1 MTALIHGF
9 ERALLVCNMLGLIPP
24 QPLETNKFPLSIS
37 LGFWESFMNKTYRVI
52 FSAARGALMVVNE
65 LTSSVQKKRASAIV
79 TAAALTLT
87 STALMAG
94 TTLVADEGQNV
105 DINIEVPDKNGHGVE
120 ANAGEIKTIGSE
132 QSQITISA
140 TGKYGI
146 AAYSEGY
153 LTILGQNITLSSPNG
168 KATQAAEGGQ
178 LTVGSEATEKTI
190 LSSKKEGVYASNENT
205 SVKVNGKDIDITS
218 SKSHG
223 VFASSGANITVGS
236 ENTST
241 LTIAGTT
248 AIWAQR
254 TLNDKPSSVNVQA
267 DSIFL
272 KSTSEAAVEAK
283 SGASVTIGHDDTTTT
298 LTSSLGNETGAITAV
313 ENASKVTVNGKSL
326 TITAGTNNTNR
337 AISGLFTQNGTA
349 LEKPEDTSTITINAA
364 DTSITVTSK
373 TNLTD
378 NKKAGAIGL
387 YAISNGKIDV
397 KGNLTVDAEDA
408 ILVRGYSTVL
418 INQSG
423 DKTVKLNG
431 NIDFNYNAGTSG
443 TTTDANV
450 KIKLT
455 NGDSYWTGRALTT
468 DDSVGEVDYPS
479 DDPNFQIGTKA
490 EGLVLELASG
500 GTWNMTGNSFVT
512 TMNMTGGGI
521 VNGSA
526 DAKKLSIKDFTV
538 SGTNNVFKL
547 DKDTV
552 FTGTITFT
560 DANAELVTNL
570 NTAYEVSADDFLTVE
585 GSHEKVLNNA
595 TGKLTLAAPDGGTLT
610 IDDAFTYSSDG
621 LKALRDAYINDV
633 NSALELNLSN
643 ATLYVAPPAGETGET
658 TMEIPENTTVTLSAK
673 GEQDLSGG
681 ADNFTIKGSVN
692 VVADTTEG
700 AVQTQATLNNVSVT
714 GTVSEA
720 ASLNLKSVAADAQAI
735 TLQNAVLSVGDDGT
749 TPDDEDKVDTQK
761 TTLLTVTKLVADNG
775 ARVLVGNKD
784 SIGLIEVDELYSK
797 AGSVIFADP
806 AWNEDS
812 ALQTVGNASGLAAT
826 AVNGAV
832 EGIVAAGENSF
843 VAFGTDLAG
852 ARAMIN
858 CATVWGENE
867 TGAAIVVA
875 APITIGGGTIAANPT
890 WKRETDVTAS
900 AGKMVVAD
908 NAVLVVDQSA
918 APADGT
924 PLIGGD
930 LSVEGGTVGVI
941 NAQEGTLN
949 IAETTSGLT
958 ADNLTLDNPFLD
970 AELTNLGFTATVNTD
985 RFAPAVTSFGMQ
997 SMTRR
1002 IDAAMAAS
1010 VADRTTF
1017 GQISDQPLNLWV
1029 DVSGERY
1036 EVSSNAD
1043 FNADMGYA
1051 VFGADAGLADN
1062 VRVGAAVEYATG
1074 SLRAAENGA
1083 KNDLDAYGLTV
1094 YGIWQPC
1101 PKGAIVADL
1110 GYIKGSL
1117 GAFSLIPSVGVRVSR
1132 LETDAFAVSGID
1144 VEKQKQTLV
1153 QLPVALRIHAGEANA
1168 AGWTVAPSFKIAWVP
1183 TFGDK
1188 EITLRGVDVDVIDAN
1203 PVQGTFGIR
1212 AVKQNLMLNAD
1223 LTMGGG
1229 EEGASAIGAKL
1240 GLAYRF

>member
-1 MTALIHGF
+1 MCI
-9 ERALLVCNMLGLIPP
+9 RD
-24 QPLETNKFPLSIS
+24 
-37 LGFWESFMNKTYRVI
+37 R
-52 FSAARGALMVVNE
+52 
-65 LTSSVQKKRASAIV
+65 
-79 TAAALTLT
+79 
-87 STALMAG
+87 
-94 TTLVADEGQNV
+94 
-105 DINIEVPDKNGHGVE
+105 
-120 ANAGEIKTIGSE
+120 
-132 QSQITISA
+132 
-140 TGKYGI
+140 
-146 AAYSEGY
+146 
-153 LTILGQNITLSSPNG
+153 
-168 KATQAAEGGQ
+168 
-178 LTVGSEATEKTI
+178 
-190 LSSKKEGVYASNENT
+190 
-205 SVKVNGKDIDITS
+205 
-218 SKSHG
+218 
-223 VFASSGANITVGS
+223 
-236 ENTST
+236 
-241 LTIAGTT
+241 
-248 AIWAQR
+248 
-254 TLNDKPSSVNVQA
+254 
-267 DSIFL
+267 
-272 KSTSEAAVEAK
+272 
-283 SGASVTIGHDDTTTT
+283 
-298 LTSSLGNETGAITAV
+298 
-313 ENASKVTVNGKSL
+313 
-326 TITAGTNNTNR
+326 
-337 AISGLFTQNGTA
+337 
-349 LEKPEDTSTITINAA
+349 
-364 DTSITVTSK
+364 
-373 TNLTD
+373 
-378 NKKAGAIGL
+378 
-387 YAISNGKIDV
+387 
-397 KGNLTVDAEDA
+397 
-408 ILVRGYSTVL
+408 
-418 INQSG
+418 SG

-431 NIDFNYNAGTSG
+431 NIDFNYDAETSG

-526 DAKKLSIKDFTV
+526 DAKKLSVKDFTV

-585 GSHEKVLNNA
+585 GSDEKVLNNA
-595 TGKLTLAAPDGGTLT
+595 TGKLTLDAPDGGTLT
-610 IDDAFTYSSDG
+610 IDDAITYSSDG
-621 LKALRDAYINDV
+621 LKALRDAYINDA

-658 TMEIPENTTVTLSAK
+658 TMEIPENTIVTLSAK

-806 AWNEDS
+806 AWNKDS

-858 CATVWGENE
+858 YATVWGENE

-985 RFAPAVTSFGMQ
+985 RFALAVTSFGMQ

-1110 GYIKGSL
+1110 GYIKGSNDLTSDAFTVTGSVDTTMMSAGLRAQYKSSL

-1188 EITLRGVDVDVIDAN
+1188 EITLRGVDVDVIASDEPLDDYDVVVAPMLYMLRDGAAESLAAFVKRGGQLLSTYFTGYVDKDQLCILGGFPGN
-1203 PVQGTFGIR
+1203 GLADVFGIISEEIDTLYPSDR
-1212 AVKQNLMLNAD
+1212 NSVSFTDGSSCELRDYAEILRVGTADVLGTYDSDFYAGNAAVTVNSY
-1223 LTMGGG
+1223 G
-1229 EEGASAIGAKL
+1229 EGKAYYVAARIDYSKL
-1240 GLAYRF
+1240 GEIMEQMMVNAGIAIKDLPDGVQYHCRYADDGTAYGFYLNNTNEPQTISEVHGTDIQTKNIFDGKMELAPFGVSIIKENN

>member
-9 ERALLVCNMLGLIPP
+9 ERALLVCNMLGLTPP

-37 LGFWESFMNKTYRVI
+37 LRFWESFMNKTYRVI

-65 LTSSVQKKRASAIV
+65 LTSSVQKKGASAIV

-105 DINIEVPDKNGHGVE
+105 DINIEVPDKKGHGVE

-140 TGKYGI
+140 TGKTGI

-168 KATQAAEGGQ
+168 KATQAAKGGQ

-190 LSSKKEGVYASNENT
+190 LSSKNEGVYASKENT

-218 SKSHG
+218 SKSDG
-223 VFASSGANITVGS
+223 VFASSGANVTVGS

-248 AIWAQR
+248 AICAQQ

-298 LTSSLGNETGAITAV
+298 LTSSLGKETGAITAV

-326 TITAGTNNTNR
+326 TITAGTNNTNK
-337 AISGLFTQNGTA
+337 AISGLWTQNGTA

-479 DDPNFQIGTKA
+479 DDPNFQIGTQA

-585 GSHEKVLNNA
+585 GSDEKVLNNA

-621 LKALRDAYINDV
+621 LKALHDAYINGA
-633 NSALELNLSN
+633 NSALE
-643 ATLYVAPPAGETGET
+643 V
-658 TMEIPENTTVTLSAK
+658 
-673 GEQDLSGG
+673 
-681 ADNFTIKGSVN
+681 
-692 VVADTTEG
+692 
-700 AVQTQATLNNVSVT
+700 
-714 GTVSEA
+714 EA
-720 ASLNLKSVAADAQAI
+720 
-735 TLQNAVLSVGDDGT
+735 
-749 TPDDEDKVDTQK
+749 
-761 TTLLTVTKLVADNG
+761 
-775 ARVLVGNKD
+775 
-784 SIGLIEVDELYSK
+784 
-797 AGSVIFADP
+797 
-806 AWNEDS
+806 
-812 ALQTVGNASGLAAT
+812 
-826 AVNGAV
+826 
-832 EGIVAAGENSF
+832 
-843 VAFGTDLAG
+843 
-852 ARAMIN
+852 
-858 CATVWGENE
+858 C
-867 TGAAIVVA
+867 
-875 APITIGGGTIAANPT
+875 
-890 WKRETDVTAS
+890 
-900 AGKMVVAD
+900 
-908 NAVLVVDQSA
+908 
-918 APADGT
+918 
-924 PLIGGD
+924 
-930 LSVEGGTVGVI
+930 
-941 NAQEGTLN
+941 
-949 IAETTSGLT
+949 
-958 ADNLTLDNPFLD
+958 
-970 AELTNLGFTATVNTD
+970 
-985 RFAPAVTSFGMQ
+985 RFAYSARDAHVVERRLSLHGSFGRV
-997 SMTRR
+997 SDY
-1002 IDAAMAAS
+1002 IDA
-1010 VADRTTF
+1010 
-1017 GQISDQPLNLWV
+1017 PL
-1029 DVSGERY
+1029 DGE
-1036 EVSSNAD
+1036 V
-1043 FNADMGYA
+1043 
-1051 VFGADAGLADN
+1051 
-1062 VRVGAAVEYATG
+1062 VGAARKVLLALGTQRDGRVFRNLHRGFARFACGRRHVE
-1074 SLRAAENGA
+1074 R
-1083 KNDLDAYGLTV
+1083 D
-1094 YGIWQPC
+1094 
-1101 PKGAIVADL
+1101 
-1110 GYIKGSL
+1110 
-1117 GAFSLIPSVGVRVSR
+1117 VGEV
-1132 LETDAFAVSGID
+1132 
-1144 VEKQKQTLV
+1144 
-1153 QLPVALRIHAGEANA
+1153 
-1168 AGWTVAPSFKIAWVP
+1168 
-1183 TFGDK
+1183 
-1188 EITLRGVDVDVIDAN
+1188 
-1203 PVQGTFGIR
+1203 
-1212 AVKQNLMLNAD
+1212 
-1223 LTMGGG
+1223 
-1229 EEGASAIGAKL
+1229 
-1240 GLAYRF
+1240 

>member
-1 MTALIHGF
+1 
-9 ERALLVCNMLGLIPP
+9 
-24 QPLETNKFPLSIS
+24 
-37 LGFWESFMNKTYRVI
+37 MNKTYRII
-52 FSAARGALMVVNE
+52 FSKARGALMVVNE
-65 LTSSVQKKRASAIV
+65 LTSSVQKKGASAIV

-87 STALMAG
+87 STALMAA
-94 TTLVADEGQNV
+94 TTPAAAEGQNGDV
-105 DINIEVPDKNGHGVE
+105 NIVEPGKGKYGVE
-120 ANAGEIKTIGSE
+120 ATKGKTETVGSE
-132 QSQITISA
+132 QSQVTISA
-140 TGKYGI
+140 TGKDGI
-146 AAYSEGY
+146 AAYSEGN
-153 LTILGQNITLSSPNG
+153 LTILGQNISLTSVQ
-168 KATQAAEGGQ
+168 KRAAQATKGGE
-178 LTVGSEATEKTI
+178 LTVGSDATEKTI
-190 LSSKKEGVYASNENT
+190 LSSKGEGVYASKENT
-205 SVKVNGKDIDITS
+205 SVKVKGKNIVITS
-218 SKSHG
+218 VKSRG
-223 VFASSGANITVGS
+223 IYALNGADVTIGS
-236 ENTST
+236 ENTSS
-241 LTIAGTT
+241 LTIGGTA
-248 AIWAQR
+248 AIYA
-254 TLNDKPSSVNVQA
+254 TKLSDNKPSTVTVSA
-267 DSIFL
+267 DSIVFN
-272 KSTSEAAVEAK
+272 STGEAGIWAEK
-283 SGASVTIGHDDTTTT
+283 GSSITIGHDETRTT
-298 LTSSLGNETGAITAV
+298 LTSTLSNEVGAITAL

-326 TITAGTNNTNR
+326 TITAGTNNINKVI
-337 AISGLFTQNGTA
+337 AGLFTQNGTA
-349 LEKPEDTSTITINAA
+349 LENLEDTSTITINAA

-373 TNLTD
+373 TNLAD

-397 KGNLTVDAEDA
+397 KGNLSVTAEDA
-408 ILVRGYSTVL
+408 VLVRGYSTVL

-431 NIDFNYNAGTSG
+431 NIDFNYDAVTSG
-443 TTTDANV
+443 TVVDANV
-450 KIKLT
+450 KLKLT
-455 NGDSYWTGRALTT
+455 NADSYWKGRVLATN
-468 DDSVGEVDYPS
+468 DAVGEVDLPS
-479 DDPNFQIGTKA
+479 TNPNFQIGSKA
-490 EGLVLELASG
+490 EGLVLELAGG

-521 VNGSA
+521 LNGSA
-526 DAKKLSIKDFTV
+526 DAKKLTVKDFTV
-538 SGTNNVFKL
+538 SGANNIFKL
-547 DKDTV
+547 DKDTA

-570 NTAYEVSADDFLTVE
+570 DTAYEISADDFLTIE
-585 GSHEKVLNNA
+585 GSDEKVLNNA
-595 TGKLTLAAPDGGTLT
+595 TGKLTLAAADGGTLT
-610 IDDAFTYSSDG
+610 IADAFTYSSEG
-621 LKALRDAYINDV
+621 LLALRDAYIKDG
-633 NSALELNLSN
+633 NSALHLNLSN
-643 ATLYVAPPAGETGET
+643 ATLYVAPPTSGSGET

-681 ADNFTIKGSVN
+681 ADNFTIKGNVN

-700 AVQTQATLNNVSVT
+700 AAQTQATLNNVSVT
-714 GTVSEA
+714 GTANEA
-720 ASLNLKSVAADAQAI
+720 ATLNIKSVAADAQAI
-735 TLQNAVLSVGDDGT
+735 TLQNAVLSVGDDVT

-761 TTLLTVTKLVADNG
+761 TTLLTVTKLVAENG
-775 ARVLVGNKD
+775 AKVLVGNKD
-784 SIGLIEVDELYSK
+784 SVGLVEVDELHSK
-797 AGSVIFADP
+797 SGSVIFADP
-806 AWNEDS
+806 AWNRDS

-858 CATVWGENE
+858 RAAVWGEND

-875 APITIGGGTIAANPT
+875 APITIGGGTIAANPA
-890 WKRETDVTAS
+890 WKSETDVTAS

-908 NAVLVVDQSA
+908 KAVLVVDQSA
-918 APADGT
+918 APADGK

-970 AELTNLGFTATVNTD
+970 AELTNQGFTATVNAD

-997 SMTRR
+997 SLTRR

-1017 GQISDQPLNLWV
+1017 GQISGEPLNLWV

-1036 EVSSNAD
+1036 EVGGSAD

-1051 VFGADAGLADN
+1051 VFGADARLADN

-1074 SLRAAENGA
+1074 SLRASENGA

-1094 YGIWQPC
+1094 YGVWQPC
-1101 PKGAIVADL
+1101 PKGALMADL
-1110 GYIKGSL
+1110 GYVKGSNDLTSDAFTVTESVDTTMMSAGLRAQYKGSL
-1117 GAFSLIPSVGVRVSR
+1117 GAFSLIPSISVRVSR

>member
-1 MTALIHGF
+1 
-9 ERALLVCNMLGLIPP
+9 
-24 QPLETNKFPLSIS
+24 
-37 LGFWESFMNKTYRVI
+37 MNKTYRVI

-94 TTLVADEGQNV
+94 TTLVADEGQSV

-140 TGKYGI
+140 TGKDGI

-153 LTILGQNITLSSPNG
+153 LTILGQNITLSSPNEKG
-168 KATQAAEGGQ
+168 KAATQATKGGQ

-190 LSSKKEGVYASNENT
+190 LSSTKEGVYATKENT

-223 VFASSGANITVGS
+223 VFASSGANVTVGS

-241 LTIAGTT
+241 LTIAGTA
-248 AIWAQR
+248 AIWAQQ

-283 SGASVTIGHDDTTTT
+283 NGASVTIGHDDTTTT
-298 LTSSLGNETGAITAV
+298 LTSSLGDEIGAITAV

-326 TITAGTNNTNR
+326 TITAGTNNTNK
-337 AISGLFTQNGTA
+337 AISGLNTQNGTA

-431 NIDFNYNAGTSG
+431 NIDFNYNAETSG

-585 GSHEKVLNNA
+585 GSDEKVLNNA

-610 IDDAFTYSSDG
+610 IDDACTYSSDG
-621 LKALRDAYINDV
+621 LKALRDAYINDA

-735 TLQNAVLSVGDDGT
+735 TLQNAVLSVGDNGT

-806 AWNEDS
+806 AWNKDS

-1110 GYIKGSL
+1110 GYIKGSNDLTSDAFTVTGSVDTTMMSAGLRAQYKGSL

-1132 LETDAFAVSGID
+1132 LETDAFAVSDID
-1144 VEKQKQTLV
+1144 VEKQKQTLM

>member
-1 MTALIHGF
+1 M
-9 ERALLVCNMLGLIPP
+9 
-24 QPLETNKFPLSIS
+24 
-37 LGFWESFMNKTYRVI
+37 
-52 FSAARGALMVVNE
+52 
-65 LTSSVQKKRASAIV
+65 
-79 TAAALTLT
+79 
-87 STALMAG
+87 
-94 TTLVADEGQNV
+94 
-105 DINIEVPDKNGHGVE
+105 
-120 ANAGEIKTIGSE
+120 
-132 QSQITISA
+132 
-140 TGKYGI
+140 
-146 AAYSEGY
+146 
-153 LTILGQNITLSSPNG
+153 
-168 KATQAAEGGQ
+168 
-178 LTVGSEATEKTI
+178 
-190 LSSKKEGVYASNENT
+190 
-205 SVKVNGKDIDITS
+205 NGKDIDITS

-585 GSHEKVLNNA
+585 GSDEKVLNNA

-806 AWNEDS
+806 AWDEDS

-918 APADGT
+918 AP
-924 PLIGGD
+924 
-930 LSVEGGTVGVI
+930 
-941 NAQEGTLN
+941 
-949 IAETTSGLT
+949 

-1110 GYIKGSL
+1110 GYIKGSNDLTSDAFTVTGSVDTTMMSAGLRAQYKGSL

>member
-1 MTALIHGF
+1 
-9 ERALLVCNMLGLIPP
+9 
-24 QPLETNKFPLSIS
+24 
-37 LGFWESFMNKTYRVI
+37 MNKTYRVI

-65 LTSSVQKKRASAIV
+65 LTSSVQKKGASAIV

-140 TGKYGI
+140 TGKTGI

-168 KATQAAEGGQ
+168 KATQAAKGGQ

-190 LSSKKEGVYASNENT
+190 LSSKNEGVYASKENT

-218 SKSHG
+218 SKSDG
-223 VFASSGANITVGS
+223 VFASSGANVTVGS

-248 AIWAQR
+248 AICAQQ

-283 SGASVTIGHDDTTTT
+283 NGASVTIGHDDTTTT
-298 LTSSLGNETGAITAV
+298 LTSSLGKETGAITAV

-326 TITAGTNNTNR
+326 TITAGTNYTNK

-431 NIDFNYNAGTSG
+431 NIDFNYNAETSG

-585 GSHEKVLNNA
+585 GSDEKVLNNA

-720 ASLNLKSVAADAQAI
+720 ACRLNGVEK
-735 TLQNAVLSVGDDGT
+735 
-749 TPDDEDKVDTQK
+749 
-761 TTLLTVTKLVADNG
+761 
-775 ARVLVGNKD
+775 
-784 SIGLIEVDELYSK
+784 
-797 AGSVIFADP
+797 
-806 AWNEDS
+806 
-812 ALQTVGNASGLAAT
+812 
-826 AVNGAV
+826 AV
-832 EGIVAAGENSF
+832 E
-843 VAFGTDLAG
+843 
-852 ARAMIN
+852 
-858 CATVWGENE
+858 
-867 TGAAIVVA
+867 
-875 APITIGGGTIAANPT
+875 
-890 WKRETDVTAS
+890 AS
-900 AGKMVVAD
+900 C
-908 NAVLVVDQSA
+908 
-918 APADGT
+918 
-924 PLIGGD
+924 
-930 LSVEGGTVGVI
+930 
-941 NAQEGTLN
+941 
-949 IAETTSGLT
+949 
-958 ADNLTLDNPFLD
+958 
-970 AELTNLGFTATVNTD
+970 
-985 RFAPAVTSFGMQ
+985 
-997 SMTRR
+997 
-1002 IDAAMAAS
+1002 
-1010 VADRTTF
+1010 
-1017 GQISDQPLNLWV
+1017 
-1029 DVSGERY
+1029 
-1036 EVSSNAD
+1036 
-1043 FNADMGYA
+1043 
-1051 VFGADAGLADN
+1051 
-1062 VRVGAAVEYATG
+1062 
-1074 SLRAAENGA
+1074 SLRG
-1083 KNDLDAYGLTV
+1083 
-1094 YGIWQPC
+1094 
-1101 PKGAIVADL
+1101 
-1110 GYIKGSL
+1110 
-1117 GAFSLIPSVGVRVSR
+1117 
-1132 LETDAFAVSGID
+1132 SGIH
-1144 VEKQKQTLV
+1144 L
-1153 QLPVALRIHAGEANA
+1153 
-1168 AGWTVAPSFKIAWVP
+1168 
-1183 TFGDK
+1183 
-1188 EITLRGVDVDVIDAN
+1188 
-1203 PVQGTFGIR
+1203 
-1212 AVKQNLMLNAD
+1212 
-1223 LTMGGG
+1223 
-1229 EEGASAIGAKL
+1229 
-1240 GLAYRF
+1240 

>member
-1 MTALIHGF
+1 
-9 ERALLVCNMLGLIPP
+9 
-24 QPLETNKFPLSIS
+24 
-37 LGFWESFMNKTYRVI
+37 MNKTYRVI

-65 LTSSVQKKRASAIV
+65 LTSSVQKKGASAIV

-120 ANAGEIKTIGSE
+120 ANAGEIKTIGSG

-140 TGKYGI
+140 TGKTGI

-190 LSSKKEGVYASNENT
+190 LSSKNVGVYASNENT

-585 GSHEKVLNNA
+585 GSDEKVLNNA

-761 TTLLTVTKLVADNG
+761 TTLL
-775 ARVLVGNKD
+775 
-784 SIGLIEVDELYSK
+784 
-797 AGSVIFADP
+797 
-806 AWNEDS
+806 
-812 ALQTVGNASGLAAT
+812 
-826 AVNGAV
+826 
-832 EGIVAAGENSF
+832 
-843 VAFGTDLAG
+843 
-852 ARAMIN
+852 
-858 CATVWGENE
+858 
-867 TGAAIVVA
+867 
-875 APITIGGGTIAANPT
+875 
-890 WKRETDVTAS
+890 
-900 AGKMVVAD
+900 
-908 NAVLVVDQSA
+908 
-918 APADGT
+918 
-924 PLIGGD
+924 
-930 LSVEGGTVGVI
+930 
-941 NAQEGTLN
+941 
-949 IAETTSGLT
+949 
-958 ADNLTLDNPFLD
+958 
-970 AELTNLGFTATVNTD
+970 
-985 RFAPAVTSFGMQ
+985 
-997 SMTRR
+997 R
-1002 IDAAMAAS
+1002 I
-1010 VADRTTF
+1010 
-1017 GQISDQPLNLWV
+1017 
-1029 DVSGERY
+1029 
-1036 EVSSNAD
+1036 
-1043 FNADMGYA
+1043 
-1051 VFGADAGLADN
+1051 
-1062 VRVGAAVEYATG
+1062 
-1074 SLRAAENGA
+1074 
-1083 KNDLDAYGLTV
+1083 
-1094 YGIWQPC
+1094 C
-1101 PKGAIVADL
+1101 
-1110 GYIKGSL
+1110 
-1117 GAFSLIPSVGVRVSR
+1117 
-1132 LETDAFAVSGID
+1132 
-1144 VEKQKQTLV
+1144 
-1153 QLPVALRIHAGEANA
+1153 
-1168 AGWTVAPSFKIAWVP
+1168 
-1183 TFGDK
+1183 
-1188 EITLRGVDVDVIDAN
+1188 
-1203 PVQGTFGIR
+1203 
-1212 AVKQNLMLNAD
+1212 
-1223 LTMGGG
+1223 
-1229 EEGASAIGAKL
+1229 
-1240 GLAYRF
+1240 

>member
-1 MTALIHGF
+1 
-9 ERALLVCNMLGLIPP
+9 
-24 QPLETNKFPLSIS
+24 
-37 LGFWESFMNKTYRVI
+37 MNKTYRVI

-65 LTSSVQKKRASAIV
+65 LTSSVQKKGASAIV

-120 ANAGEIKTIGSE
+120 ANAGEIKTIGSG

-140 TGKYGI
+140 TGKTGI

-190 LSSKKEGVYASNENT
+190 LSSKNVGVYASNENT

-349 LEKPEDTSTITINAA
+349 LEKPEDTSTITINVA

-443 TTTDANV
+443 T
-450 KIKLT
+450 
-455 NGDSYWTGRALTT
+455 TT

-585 GSHEKVLNNA
+585 GSDEKVLNNA

-1110 GYIKGSL
+1110 GYIKGSNDLTSDAFTVTGSVDTTMMSAGLRAQYKGSL

>member
-1 MTALIHGF
+1 
-9 ERALLVCNMLGLIPP
+9 
-24 QPLETNKFPLSIS
+24 
-37 LGFWESFMNKTYRVI
+37 MNKTYRVI

-65 LTSSVQKKRASAIV
+65 LTSSVQKKGASAIV

-140 TGKYGI
+140 TGKTGI

-168 KATQAAEGGQ
+168 KATQAAKGGQ

-190 LSSKKEGVYASNENT
+190 LSSKNEGVYASKENT

-218 SKSHG
+218 SKSDG
-223 VFASSGANITVGS
+223 VFASSGANVTVGS

-248 AIWAQR
+248 AICAQQ

-298 LTSSLGNETGAITAV
+298 LTSSLGKETGAITAV

-326 TITAGTNNTNR
+326 TITAGTNNTNK
-337 AISGLFTQNGTA
+337 AISGLWTQNGTA

-479 DDPNFQIGTKA
+479 DDPNFQIGTQA

-585 GSHEKVLNNA
+585 GSDEKVLNNA

-621 LKALRDAYINDV
+621 LKALHDAYINGA

-643 ATLYVAPPAGETGET
+643 VTLYVAPPAGETGET

-700 AVQTQATLNNVSVT
+700 TEQTQATLNNVSVT

-735 TLQNAVLSVGDDGT
+735 TLQNAVLSVGDDGHHARRRRQGRHAE
-749 TPDDEDKVDTQK
+749 DDSPYCHE
-761 TTLLTVTKLVADNG
+761 
-775 ARVLVGNKD
+775 AR
-784 SIGLIEVDELYSK
+784 
-797 AGSVIFADP
+797 
-806 AWNEDS
+806 
-812 ALQTVGNASGLAAT
+812 
-826 AVNGAV
+826 
-832 EGIVAAGENSF
+832 
-843 VAFGTDLAG
+843 
-852 ARAMIN
+852 
-858 CATVWGENE
+858 
-867 TGAAIVVA
+867 
-875 APITIGGGTIAANPT
+875 
-890 WKRETDVTAS
+890 
-900 AGKMVVAD
+900 
-908 NAVLVVDQSA
+908 
-918 APADGT
+918 
-924 PLIGGD
+924 
-930 LSVEGGTVGVI
+930 
-941 NAQEGTLN
+941 
-949 IAETTSGLT
+949 
-958 ADNLTLDNPFLD
+958 
-970 AELTNLGFTATVNTD
+970 
-985 RFAPAVTSFGMQ
+985 
-997 SMTRR
+997 RR
-1002 IDAAMAAS
+1002 
-1010 VADRTTF
+1010 
-1017 GQISDQPLNLWV
+1017 
-1029 DVSGERY
+1029 
-1036 EVSSNAD
+1036 
-1043 FNADMGYA
+1043 
-1051 VFGADAGLADN
+1051 
-1062 VRVGAAVEYATG
+1062 
-1074 SLRAAENGA
+1074 
-1083 KNDLDAYGLTV
+1083 
-1094 YGIWQPC
+1094 
-1101 PKGAIVADL
+1101 
-1110 GYIKGSL
+1110 
-1117 GAFSLIPSVGVRVSR
+1117 
-1132 LETDAFAVSGID
+1132 
-1144 VEKQKQTLV
+1144 
-1153 QLPVALRIHAGEANA
+1153 
-1168 AGWTVAPSFKIAWVP
+1168 
-1183 TFGDK
+1183 
-1188 EITLRGVDVDVIDAN
+1188 
-1203 PVQGTFGIR
+1203 
-1212 AVKQNLMLNAD
+1212 
-1223 LTMGGG
+1223 
-1229 EEGASAIGAKL
+1229 
-1240 GLAYRF
+1240 

>member
-1 MTALIHGF
+1 
-9 ERALLVCNMLGLIPP
+9 
-24 QPLETNKFPLSIS
+24 
-37 LGFWESFMNKTYRVI
+37 MNKTYRVI

-65 LTSSVQKKRASAIV
+65 LTSSVQKKGASAIV

-140 TGKYGI
+140 TGKTGI

-168 KATQAAEGGQ
+168 KATQAAKGGQ

-190 LSSKKEGVYASNENT
+190 LSSKNEGVYASKENT

-218 SKSHG
+218 SKSDG
-223 VFASSGANITVGS
+223 VFASSGANVTVGS

-248 AIWAQR
+248 AICAQQ

-298 LTSSLGNETGAITAV
+298 LTSSLGKETGAITAV

-326 TITAGTNNTNR
+326 TITAGTNYTNK

-431 NIDFNYNAGTSG
+431 NIDFNYNAETSG

-490 EGLVLELASG
+490 EGLVLELATG

-552 FTGTITFT
+552 FTSTITFT

-570 NTAYEVSADDFLTVE
+570 NTAYEVSANDFLTVE
-585 GSHEKVLNNA
+585 GSDEKVLNNA

-610 IDDAFTYSSDG
+610 IDDAITYSSDG
-621 LKALRDAYINDV
+621 LKALRDAYINDA

-658 TMEIPENTTVTLSAK
+658 TMEIPENTIVTLSAK

-806 AWNEDS
+806 AWNKDS

-852 ARAMIN
+852 ARAMQRS
-858 CATVWGENE
+858 
-867 TGAAIVVA
+867 GARTKRAPPSSWPRRSRSAA
-875 APITIGGGTIAANPT
+875 APSQPIPLGRGRPT
-890 WKRETDVTAS
+890 
-900 AGKMVVAD
+900 
-908 NAVLVVDQSA
+908 
-918 APADGT
+918 
-924 PLIGGD
+924 
-930 LSVEGGTVGVI
+930 
-941 NAQEGTLN
+941 
-949 IAETTSGLT
+949 
-958 ADNLTLDNPFLD
+958 
-970 AELTNLGFTATVNTD
+970 
-985 RFAPAVTSFGMQ
+985 
-997 SMTRR
+997 
-1002 IDAAMAAS
+1002 
-1010 VADRTTF
+1010 
-1017 GQISDQPLNLWV
+1017 
-1029 DVSGERY
+1029 
-1036 EVSSNAD
+1036 
-1043 FNADMGYA
+1043 
-1051 VFGADAGLADN
+1051 
-1062 VRVGAAVEYATG
+1062 
-1074 SLRAAENGA
+1074 
-1083 KNDLDAYGLTV
+1083 
-1094 YGIWQPC
+1094 
-1101 PKGAIVADL
+1101 
-1110 GYIKGSL
+1110 
-1117 GAFSLIPSVGVRVSR
+1117 
-1132 LETDAFAVSGID
+1132 
-1144 VEKQKQTLV
+1144 
-1153 QLPVALRIHAGEANA
+1153 
-1168 AGWTVAPSFKIAWVP
+1168 
-1183 TFGDK
+1183 
-1188 EITLRGVDVDVIDAN
+1188 
-1203 PVQGTFGIR
+1203 
-1212 AVKQNLMLNAD
+1212 
-1223 LTMGGG
+1223 
-1229 EEGASAIGAKL
+1229 
-1240 GLAYRF
+1240 

>member
-1 MTALIHGF
+1 
-9 ERALLVCNMLGLIPP
+9 
-24 QPLETNKFPLSIS
+24 
-37 LGFWESFMNKTYRVI
+37 MNKTYRVI

-94 TTLVADEGQNV
+94 TTLVAGEGQSV

-140 TGKYGI
+140 TGERGI

-153 LTILGQNITLSSPNG
+153 LTILGQNITLSSPNKNG
-168 KATQAAEGGQ
+168 KATQAAKGGQ

-190 LSSKKEGVYASNENT
+190 LSSNNVGVYATQENT

-218 SKSHG
+218 SASHG
-223 VFASSGANITVGS
+223 VFASSGANVTVGS

-248 AIWAQR
+248 AILAQR
-254 TLNDKPSSVNVQA
+254 TFNDKPSSVNVQA

-272 KSTSEAAVEAK
+272 KSTNEAAVAAK

-326 TITAGTNNTNR
+326 TITAGTNNTNK
-337 AISGLFTQNGTA
+337 AISGLWTQNGTA

-468 DDSVGEVDYPS
+468 NDSVGEVDYPS
-479 DDPNFQIGTKA
+479 DDPKFQIGTQA

-585 GSHEKVLNNA
+585 GSDEKVLNNA

-621 LKALRDAYINDV
+621 LKALHDAYINDA

-643 ATLYVAPPAGETGET
+643 VTLYVAPPAGETGET

-673 GEQDLSGG
+673 
-681 ADNFTIKGSVN
+681 
-692 VVADTTEG
+692 
-700 AVQTQATLNNVSVT
+700 
-714 GTVSEA
+714 
-720 ASLNLKSVAADAQAI
+720 ASR
-735 TLQNAVLSVGDDGT
+735 TF
-749 TPDDEDKVDTQK
+749 
-761 TTLLTVTKLVADNG
+761 
-775 ARVLVGNKD
+775 R
-784 SIGLIEVDELYSK
+784 
-797 AGSVIFADP
+797 
-806 AWNEDS
+806 
-812 ALQTVGNASGLAAT
+812 
-826 AVNGAV
+826 
-832 EGIVAAGENSF
+832 
-843 VAFGTDLAG
+843 
-852 ARAMIN
+852 
-858 CATVWGENE
+858 
-867 TGAAIVVA
+867 A
-875 APITIGGGTIAANPT
+875 AP
-890 WKRETDVTAS
+890 
-900 AGKMVVAD
+900 
-908 NAVLVVDQSA
+908 
-918 APADGT
+918 
-924 PLIGGD
+924 
-930 LSVEGGTVGVI
+930 
-941 NAQEGTLN
+941 
-949 IAETTSGLT
+949 TTS
-958 ADNLTLDNPFLD
+958 
-970 AELTNLGFTATVNTD
+970 
-985 RFAPAVTSFGMQ
+985 
-997 SMTRR
+997 
-1002 IDAAMAAS
+1002 
-1010 VADRTTF
+1010 
-1017 GQISDQPLNLWV
+1017 
-1029 DVSGERY
+1029 
-1036 EVSSNAD
+1036 
-1043 FNADMGYA
+1043 
-1051 VFGADAGLADN
+1051 
-1062 VRVGAAVEYATG
+1062 
-1074 SLRAAENGA
+1074 
-1083 KNDLDAYGLTV
+1083 
-1094 YGIWQPC
+1094 
-1101 PKGAIVADL
+1101 
-1110 GYIKGSL
+1110 
-1117 GAFSLIPSVGVRVSR
+1117 PSR
-1132 LETDAFAVSGID
+1132 
-1144 VEKQKQTLV
+1144 
-1153 QLPVALRIHAGEANA
+1153 
-1168 AGWTVAPSFKIAWVP
+1168 
-1183 TFGDK
+1183 
-1188 EITLRGVDVDVIDAN
+1188 
-1203 PVQGTFGIR
+1203 
-1212 AVKQNLMLNAD
+1212 
-1223 LTMGGG
+1223 
-1229 EEGASAIGAKL
+1229 GASM
-1240 GLAYRF
+1240 

>member
-1 MTALIHGF
+1 
-9 ERALLVCNMLGLIPP
+9 
-24 QPLETNKFPLSIS
+24 
-37 LGFWESFMNKTYRVI
+37 MNKTYRVI

-65 LTSSVQKKRASAIV
+65 LTSSVQKKGASAIV

-140 TGKYGI
+140 TGKTGI

-168 KATQAAEGGQ
+168 KATQAAKGGQ

-190 LSSKKEGVYASNENT
+190 LSSKNEGVYASKENT

-218 SKSHG
+218 SKSDG
-223 VFASSGANITVGS
+223 VFASSGANVTVGS

-248 AIWAQR
+248 AICAQQ

-283 SGASVTIGHDDTTTT
+283 NGASVTIGHDDTTTT
-298 LTSSLGNETGAITAV
+298 LTSSLGKETGAITAV

-326 TITAGTNNTNR
+326 TITAGTNYTNK

-431 NIDFNYNAGTSG
+431 NIDFNYNAETSG

-490 EGLVLELASG
+490 EGLVLELA
-500 GTWNMTGNSFVT
+500 
-512 TMNMTGGGI
+512 GGGI

-585 GSHEKVLNNA
+585 GSDEKVLNNA

-797 AGSVIFADP
+797 ASSVIFADP

-858 CATVWGENE
+858 CATVWSEHE

-1110 GYIKGSL
+1110 GYIKGSNDLTSDAFTVTGSVDTTMMSAGLRAQYKGSL

>member
-1 MTALIHGF
+1 
-9 ERALLVCNMLGLIPP
+9 
-24 QPLETNKFPLSIS
+24 
-37 LGFWESFMNKTYRVI
+37 MNKTYRVI

-65 LTSSVQKKRASAIV
+65 LTSSVQKKGASAIV

-140 TGKYGI
+140 TGKTGI

-168 KATQAAEGGQ
+168 KATQAAKGGQ

-190 LSSKKEGVYASNENT
+190 LSSKNEGVYASKENT

-218 SKSHG
+218 SKSDG
-223 VFASSGANITVGS
+223 VFASSGANVTVGS
-236 ENTST
+236 ENT
-241 LTIAGTT
+241 
-248 AIWAQR
+248 
-254 TLNDKPSSVNVQA
+254 SVNVQA

-298 LTSSLGNETGAITAV
+298 LTSSLGKETGAITAV

-326 TITAGTNNTNR
+326 TITAGTNNTNK
-337 AISGLFTQNGTA
+337 AISGLWTQNGTA

-364 DTSITVTSK
+364 DTSITVTY
-373 TNLTD
+373 
-378 NKKAGAIGL
+378 KKAGAIGL

-479 DDPNFQIGTKA
+479 DDPNFQIGTQA

-585 GSHEKVLNNA
+585 GSDEKVLNNA

-621 LKALRDAYINDV
+621 LKALHDAYINGA

-643 ATLYVAPPAGETGET
+643 VTLYVAPPAGETGET

-700 AVQTQATLNNVSVT
+700 TVQTQATLNNVSVT

-806 AWNEDS
+806 AWNKDS

-900 AGKMVVAD
+900 AGKMVIAD
-908 NAVLVVDQSA
+908 KAVLVVDQSA

-1110 GYIKGSL
+1110 GYIKGSNDLTSDAFTVTGSVDTTMMSAGLRAQYKGSL

>member
-1 MTALIHGF
+1 
-9 ERALLVCNMLGLIPP
+9 
-24 QPLETNKFPLSIS
+24 
-37 LGFWESFMNKTYRVI
+37 MNKTYRVI

-65 LTSSVQKKRASAIV
+65 LTSSVQKKGASAIV

-140 TGKYGI
+140 TGKTGI

-190 LSSKKEGVYASNENT
+190 LSSKNVGVYASNENT

-547 DKDTV
+547 D
-552 FTGTITFT
+552 
-560 DANAELVTNL
+560 
-570 NTAYEVSADDFLTVE
+570 S
-585 GSHEKVLNNA
+585 
-595 TGKLTLAAPDGGTLT
+595 
-610 IDDAFTYSSDG
+610 
-621 LKALRDAYINDV
+621 
-633 NSALELNLSN
+633 
-643 ATLYVAPPAGETGET
+643 
-658 TMEIPENTTVTLSAK
+658 
-673 GEQDLSGG
+673 
-681 ADNFTIKGSVN
+681 
-692 VVADTTEG
+692 
-700 AVQTQATLNNVSVT
+700 
-714 GTVSEA
+714 
-720 ASLNLKSVAADAQAI
+720 
-735 TLQNAVLSVGDDGT
+735 
-749 TPDDEDKVDTQK
+749 
-761 TTLLTVTKLVADNG
+761 
-775 ARVLVGNKD
+775 
-784 SIGLIEVDELYSK
+784 
-797 AGSVIFADP
+797 
-806 AWNEDS
+806 
-812 ALQTVGNASGLAAT
+812 
-826 AVNGAV
+826 
-832 EGIVAAGENSF
+832 
-843 VAFGTDLAG
+843 
-852 ARAMIN
+852 
-858 CATVWGENE
+858 
-867 TGAAIVVA
+867 
-875 APITIGGGTIAANPT
+875 
-890 WKRETDVTAS
+890 
-900 AGKMVVAD
+900 
-908 NAVLVVDQSA
+908 
-918 APADGT
+918 
-924 PLIGGD
+924 
-930 LSVEGGTVGVI
+930 
-941 NAQEGTLN
+941 
-949 IAETTSGLT
+949 
-958 ADNLTLDNPFLD
+958 
-970 AELTNLGFTATVNTD
+970 
-985 RFAPAVTSFGMQ
+985 
-997 SMTRR
+997 
-1002 IDAAMAAS
+1002 
-1010 VADRTTF
+1010 
-1017 GQISDQPLNLWV
+1017 
-1029 DVSGERY
+1029 
-1036 EVSSNAD
+1036 
-1043 FNADMGYA
+1043 
-1051 VFGADAGLADN
+1051 
-1062 VRVGAAVEYATG
+1062 
-1074 SLRAAENGA
+1074 
-1083 KNDLDAYGLTV
+1083 
-1094 YGIWQPC
+1094 
-1101 PKGAIVADL
+1101 
-1110 GYIKGSL
+1110 
-1117 GAFSLIPSVGVRVSR
+1117 
-1132 LETDAFAVSGID
+1132 
-1144 VEKQKQTLV
+1144 
-1153 QLPVALRIHAGEANA
+1153 
-1168 AGWTVAPSFKIAWVP
+1168 
-1183 TFGDK
+1183 
-1188 EITLRGVDVDVIDAN
+1188 
-1203 PVQGTFGIR
+1203 
-1212 AVKQNLMLNAD
+1212 
-1223 LTMGGG
+1223 
-1229 EEGASAIGAKL
+1229 
-1240 GLAYRF
+1240 

>member
-1 MTALIHGF
+1 
-9 ERALLVCNMLGLIPP
+9 
-24 QPLETNKFPLSIS
+24 
-37 LGFWESFMNKTYRVI
+37 MNKTYRVI

-65 LTSSVQKKRASAIV
+65 LTSSVQKKGASAIV

-140 TGKYGI
+140 TGKTGI

-168 KATQAAEGGQ
+168 KATQAAKGGQ

-190 LSSKKEGVYASNENT
+190 LSSKNEGVYASKENT

-218 SKSHG
+218 SKSDG
-223 VFASSGANITVGS
+223 VFASSGANVTVGS

-248 AIWAQR
+248 AICAQQ

-298 LTSSLGNETGAITAV
+298 LTSSLGKETGAITAV

-326 TITAGTNNTNR
+326 TITAGTNYTNK

-431 NIDFNYNAGTSG
+431 NIDFNYNAETSG

-468 DDSVGEVDYPS
+468 DDPVGEVDYPS

-490 EGLVLELASG
+490 EGLVLELATG

-526 DAKKLSIKDFTV
+526 DAKKLSVKDFTV

-570 NTAYEVSADDFLTVE
+570 NTAYEVSANDFLTVE
-585 GSHEKVLNNA
+585 GSDEKVLNNA

-610 IDDAFTYSSDG
+610 IDDAITYSSDG
-621 LKALRDAYINDV
+621 LKALRDAYINDA

-643 ATLYVAPPAGETGET
+643 ATRLPQ
-658 TMEIPENTTVTLSAK
+658 AK
-673 GEQDLSGG
+673 R
-681 ADNFTIKGSVN
+681 AKPRWRF
-692 VVADTTEG
+692 
-700 AVQTQATLNNVSVT
+700 
-714 GTVSEA
+714 
-720 ASLNLKSVAADAQAI
+720 LK
-735 TLQNAVLSVGDDGT
+735 
-749 TPDDEDKVDTQK
+749 
-761 TTLLTVTKLVADNG
+761 
-775 ARVLVGNKD
+775 
-784 SIGLIEVDELYSK
+784 
-797 AGSVIFADP
+797 
-806 AWNEDS
+806 
-812 ALQTVGNASGLAAT
+812 
-826 AVNGAV
+826 
-832 EGIVAAGENSF
+832 
-843 VAFGTDLAG
+843 
-852 ARAMIN
+852 
-858 CATVWGENE
+858 
-867 TGAAIVVA
+867 
-875 APITIGGGTIAANPT
+875 
-890 WKRETDVTAS
+890 
-900 AGKMVVAD
+900 
-908 NAVLVVDQSA
+908 
-918 APADGT
+918 
-924 PLIGGD
+924 
-930 LSVEGGTVGVI
+930 
-941 NAQEGTLN
+941 
-949 IAETTSGLT
+949 
-958 ADNLTLDNPFLD
+958 
-970 AELTNLGFTATVNTD
+970 
-985 RFAPAVTSFGMQ
+985 
-997 SMTRR
+997 TR
-1002 IDAAMAAS
+1002 
-1010 VADRTTF
+1010 
-1017 GQISDQPLNLWV
+1017 
-1029 DVSGERY
+1029 
-1036 EVSSNAD
+1036 SS
-1043 FNADMGYA
+1043 
-1051 VFGADAGLADN
+1051 
-1062 VRVGAAVEYATG
+1062 R
-1074 SLRAAENGA
+1074 
-1083 KNDLDAYGLTV
+1083 
-1094 YGIWQPC
+1094 
-1101 PKGAIVADL
+1101 
-1110 GYIKGSL
+1110 
-1117 GAFSLIPSVGVRVSR
+1117 
-1132 LETDAFAVSGID
+1132 
-1144 VEKQKQTLV
+1144 
-1153 QLPVALRIHAGEANA
+1153 
-1168 AGWTVAPSFKIAWVP
+1168 
-1183 TFGDK
+1183 
-1188 EITLRGVDVDVIDAN
+1188 
-1203 PVQGTFGIR
+1203 
-1212 AVKQNLMLNAD
+1212 
-1223 LTMGGG
+1223 
-1229 EEGASAIGAKL
+1229 
-1240 GLAYRF
+1240 

>member
-1 MTALIHGF
+1 
-9 ERALLVCNMLGLIPP
+9 
-24 QPLETNKFPLSIS
+24 
-37 LGFWESFMNKTYRVI
+37 MNKTYRVI

-65 LTSSVQKKRASAIV
+65 LTSSVQKKGASAIV

-140 TGKYGI
+140 TGERGI

-153 LTILGQNITLSSPNG
+153 LTILGQNITLSSPNEKG
-168 KATQAAEGGQ
+168 QATRATKGGQ

-190 LSSKKEGVYASNENT
+190 LSSNKEGVYATQENT

-218 SKSHG
+218 SASHG
-223 VFASSGANITVGS
+223 VFASSGANVTVGS

-326 TITAGTNNTNR
+326 TITAGTNNTNK
-337 AISGLFTQNGTA
+337 AISGLWTQNGTA

-468 DDSVGEVDYPS
+468 NDSVGEVDYPS
-479 DDPNFQIGTKA
+479 DDPNFQIGTQA

-570 NTAYEVSADDFLTVE
+570 NTAYEPKS
-585 GSHEKVLNNA
+585 
-595 TGKLTLAAPDGGTLT
+595 
-610 IDDAFTYSSDG
+610 
-621 LKALRDAYINDV
+621 R
-633 NSALELNLSN
+633 
-643 ATLYVAPPAGETGET
+643 
-658 TMEIPENTTVTLSAK
+658 EIHT
-673 GEQDLSGG
+673 
-681 ADNFTIKGSVN
+681 
-692 VVADTTEG
+692 
-700 AVQTQATLNNVSVT
+700 
-714 GTVSEA
+714 
-720 ASLNLKSVAADAQAI
+720 
-735 TLQNAVLSVGDDGT
+735 
-749 TPDDEDKVDTQK
+749 
-761 TTLLTVTKLVADNG
+761 
-775 ARVLVGNKD
+775 
-784 SIGLIEVDELYSK
+784 
-797 AGSVIFADP
+797 
-806 AWNEDS
+806 
-812 ALQTVGNASGLAAT
+812 
-826 AVNGAV
+826 
-832 EGIVAAGENSF
+832 NSF
-843 VAFGTDLAG
+843 SCL
-852 ARAMIN
+852 
-858 CATVWGENE
+858 
-867 TGAAIVVA
+867 
-875 APITIGGGTIAANPT
+875 
-890 WKRETDVTAS
+890 
-900 AGKMVVAD
+900 
-908 NAVLVVDQSA
+908 
-918 APADGT
+918 
-924 PLIGGD
+924 
-930 LSVEGGTVGVI
+930 
-941 NAQEGTLN
+941 
-949 IAETTSGLT
+949 
-958 ADNLTLDNPFLD
+958 
-970 AELTNLGFTATVNTD
+970 
-985 RFAPAVTSFGMQ
+985 
-997 SMTRR
+997 
-1002 IDAAMAAS
+1002 
-1010 VADRTTF
+1010 
-1017 GQISDQPLNLWV
+1017 
-1029 DVSGERY
+1029 
-1036 EVSSNAD
+1036 
-1043 FNADMGYA
+1043 
-1051 VFGADAGLADN
+1051 
-1062 VRVGAAVEYATG
+1062 
-1074 SLRAAENGA
+1074 
-1083 KNDLDAYGLTV
+1083 
-1094 YGIWQPC
+1094 
-1101 PKGAIVADL
+1101 
-1110 GYIKGSL
+1110 
-1117 GAFSLIPSVGVRVSR
+1117 
-1132 LETDAFAVSGID
+1132 
-1144 VEKQKQTLV
+1144 
-1153 QLPVALRIHAGEANA
+1153 
-1168 AGWTVAPSFKIAWVP
+1168 
-1183 TFGDK
+1183 
-1188 EITLRGVDVDVIDAN
+1188 
-1203 PVQGTFGIR
+1203 
-1212 AVKQNLMLNAD
+1212 
-1223 LTMGGG
+1223 
-1229 EEGASAIGAKL
+1229 
-1240 GLAYRF
+1240 